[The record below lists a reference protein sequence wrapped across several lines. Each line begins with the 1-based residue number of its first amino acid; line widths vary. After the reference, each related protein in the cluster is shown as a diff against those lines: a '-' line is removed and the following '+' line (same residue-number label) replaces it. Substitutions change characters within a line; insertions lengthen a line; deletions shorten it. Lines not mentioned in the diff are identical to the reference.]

1 MPRSAT
7 SRRKRASRRSSCRA
21 ARRRSCSRHRARPAG
36 RRWRPRRRARRR
48 SCASSLRSS
57 ASRSVA
63 RYYHGLL
70 TAFGWLA
77 GLMAV
82 LIGIGVSVD
91 VALRY
96 FGTPGLPWMLEAS
109 EYGLYLMTFFGAPWA
124 LRERAHVSIDIAVE
138 AMPPKLRA
146 AAAILTDVVGLAI
159 CAVLAWYAL
168 VIA

>member
-1 MPRSAT
+1 M
-7 SRRKRASRRSSCRA
+7 
-21 ARRRSCSRHRARPAG
+21 
-36 RRWRPRRRARRR
+36 
-48 SCASSLRSS
+48 RSS

-138 AMPPKLRA
+138 AMPPKGRRIA
-146 AAAILTDVVGLAI
+146 ALVTDALGLLIA
-159 CAVLAWYAL
+159 AVLAFYAL
-168 VIA
+168 RVAYASWARGAMIFKELVFPDWWLLALLPLSLALVAAEFARRLAGRR